1 VFAFV
6 FLALLL
12 LPLGL
17 RPISTAASHLR
28 MLGAT
33 HLSVAHLH
41 LLLMLAAHTHH
52 LLLVMLRIHLLLAM
66 HHLLIHAV
74 LALTGACLVGSLVVH
89 PDLVSANVLIV
100 AVKILSLVFIS
111 SVLNPTFFAV
121 FFTAHSRSLA
131 LMFSE
136 VSRSVFAPTFLA
148 VLFTAHSRS
157 LTLMFAKLVA
167 SSCSC
172 RTACGPDFLSAPA
185 FGLVE

>member
-1 VFAFV
+1 VLPRPVAADTTVTTTTSVFAFV

-28 MLGAT
+28 MLAAT

-89 PDLVSANVLIV
+89 PGLVSANVLIV

-111 SVLNPTFFAV
+111 SVLNPTFLAV
-121 FFTAHSRSLA
+121 FFTAHSRSLT
-131 LMFSE
+131 
-136 VSRSVFAPTFLA
+136 V
-148 VLFTAHSRS
+148 
-157 LTLMFAKLVA
+157 MFAKLVA

-172 RTACGPDFLSAPA
+172 RTPCGPDFLPAPA